1 VPRDEP
7 LFIESLEKNAAL
19 LLVVII
25 RKNRPGREKIWQR
38 KIMGEQLLAEKK
50 LAQIQEFSIL
60 LLLAK
65 L

>member
-1 VPRDEP
+1 
-7 LFIESLEKNAAL
+7 
-19 LLVVII
+19 
-25 RKNRPGREKIWQR
+25 
-38 KIMGEQLLAEKK
+38 MGEQLLAEKK